1 MAKGTLFTLIFL
13 TIIATFLL
21 GINIGKRLSISQ
33 PVVQTPS
40 PTLTQTPSPALILI
54 PTIATAS
61 GVKISK
67 TVSRSTYTDKTCGFS
82 FSYPGSYIRQKSV
95 NEQSL
100 ILTDPLD
107 PDAAIAATCADT
119 IPKPPLAPEKIE
131 SVTIDGVSATLYHD
145 QDANG
150 RPRDEIIVKHPKN
163 GKELILAGFGPFF
176 QEALSSFR
184 FVQ

>member
-21 GINIGKRLSISQ
+21 GINIGKKLSISQ
-33 PVVQTPS
+33 PVIQTPS
-40 PTLTQTPSPALILI
+40 PTITQVPSPTLTLI
-54 PTIATAS
+54 PTIAITTGA
-61 GVKISK
+61 KK
-67 TVSRSTYTDKTCGFS
+67 TTSRSTYTDKTCGFS
-82 FSYPGSYIRQKSV
+82 FSYPGSYLRQKSV
-95 NEQSL
+95 NEQSI
-100 ILTDPLD
+100 ILTDPSD

-119 IPKPPLAPEKIE
+119 IPKPPLSPEKIE
-131 SVTIDGVSATLYHD
+131 RVTIDGVSATLYHD

-150 RPRDEIIVKHPKN
+150 RPRDEMIVKHPKN
-163 GKELILAGFGPFF
+163 GKELILAGFGPTF

>member
-21 GINIGKRLSISQ
+21 GINIGKKLSISQ
-33 PVVQTPS
+33 PVVQIPS
-40 PTLTQTPSPALILI
+40 PTTTITPSA
-54 PTIATAS
+54 IATTS

-82 FSYPGSYIRQKSV
+82 FSYPGAYLRQKSV

-100 ILTDPLD
+100 ILTDPSD
-107 PDAAIAATCADT
+107 PEAAIAATCADT
-119 IPKPPLAPEKIE
+119 IPKPPLSPEKIE
-131 SVTIDGVSATLYHD
+131 TITLDGVSATLYHD
-145 QDANG
+145 QDTNNN
-150 RPRDEIIVKHPKN
+150 PRDEMIVKHPKN
-163 GKELILAGFGPFF
+163 GKELILAGFGPTF